1 MTEEAAVEL
10 VILTDDE
17 GNSVGTAAKASV
29 HHAHTP
35 LHLAFSCY
43 VFDRQGRLLV
53 SQRAL
58 AKPTWP
64 GAWTNSFC
72 GHPSPGEAMREA
84 VRRRA
89 GQELGIDLVDL
100 QLTLPQFRYEATMPN
115 GVRENELC
123 PVYTAITDDD
133 PVPDAAEVEALEW
146 VDWVRFRGDVLQ
158 GLREI
163 SPWCVQQ
170 VAELTEREIS
180 PGRFRPAPVEELP
193 RAVQGN
199 T

>member
-1 MTEEAAVEL
+1 MEVEPAVEL
-10 VILTDDE
+10 VVLTDDE
-17 GNSVGTAAKASV
+17 GNGVGTAAKASV
-29 HHAHTP
+29 HHEHTP

-43 VFDRQGRLLV
+43 VFDRQRRLLL

-84 VRRRA
+84 VRRR
-89 GQELGIDLVDL
+89 GRQELGIDLVDL
-100 QLTLPQFRYEATMPN
+100 RLVLPRFRYEATMPN

-133 PVPDAAEVEALEW
+133 PAADAAEVEALEW
-146 VDWVRFRGDVLQ
+146 VDWVQFRDGVLQ
-158 GLREI
+158 GTREI
-163 SPWCVQQ
+163 SPWCAKQ
-170 VAELTEREIS
+170 VAQLAEREIF
-180 PGRFRPAPVEELP
+180 PAGFRPAHVEELP
-193 RAVQGN
+193 PAARGN
-199 T
+199 P